1 MINMPLSDKKLTSL
15 KLFNSPTQ
23 WLVIL
28 SVCIFFQNHFCFA
41 QSKIIYQET
50 FDNPPPF
57 WRQYSTELLSF
68 KASNGQYL
76 IRNNSDG
83 YLWQGRSIYIDPSL
97 DFLLLQEMRLLS
109 GGESNQFGFYFAS
122 PKDEIGIAFAINTQ
136 WQWFLEDNLSGSATV
151 NKTGTFSTQITGTTV
166 TLSVKQEKQQW
177 HFFVNDEMVV
187 QMPAQKFQGHYF
199 GFWVDPATQVAI
211 DNILILQDQI
221 IIEVPQDS
229 QIVVKPENLGT
240 AINTEY
246 DELGVRIAPDGQTLF
261 FVRDEDPRNVGEIR
275 SQDIWFSRKDN
286 SANWLPAQNILAPL
300 NTEESNSVIGIS
312 ADNQRLFLTGGYAN
326 PSPLSFAQKQPN
338 GQWSNPESI
347 FIEDYYNLYGFHS
360 YHIAADGKTLLAC
373 LERDDSFGGMD
384 IYVCFQ
390 KPNQPNYWT
399 QPLNLGPQIN
409 TPVDDFGAFL
419 AADGQSLYFATQGR
433 PGFGNTDIF
442 VSKRLDDTWKNW
454 SIPLNLGAYI
464 NSTGDD
470 SGFSIAA
477 DGLQAYFNSNKQ
489 ALGGRDIFKVN
500 LPKAAQPTQVN
511 VLQGQV
517 LDKITAQP
525 VAQSKITF
533 QTVSGNV
540 IEATSSQGQFTR
552 LITCDNDSIHLT
564 AQTNLYQPQA
574 LTVDL
579 KDCSA
584 TTHVVCW
591 LTPIEPSWQLFEPT
605 SSVFLPSAP
614 EKLQHWELFL
624 KNNPTI
630 SIAIE
635 AAQDP
640 NLSEDLLHQ
649 REEAIQLHFSKRG
662 IPLNRLQISDKP
674 HTEAAAHIH
683 IEDGTSFAQPKVQ
696 LWIEPITSEQK

>member
-1 MINMPLSDKKLTSL
+1 MLLSDKKLNSL
-15 KLFNSPTQ
+15 KLFNSPIQ

-28 SVCIFFQNHFCFA
+28 SVCIFFQNHSCFA

-76 IRNNSDG
+76 IKNNADG

-109 GGESNQFGFYFAS
+109 GAESNQFGFYFAS
-122 PKDEIGIAFAINTQ
+122 PEDDIGITFAINTQ
-136 WQWFLEDNLSGSATV
+136 RQWFLEDNLSGASAV
-151 NKTGTFSTQITGTTV
+151 HKTGTFSTQITGTKV
-166 TLSVKQEKQQW
+166 ALSVKQEKQQW
-177 HFFVNDEMVV
+177 QFFVNDEMVA
-187 QMPAQKFQGHYF
+187 QMPAQKFGGHYF

-211 DNILILQDQI
+211 DNILILQDQLLLEI
-221 IIEVPQDS
+221 PQDS

-261 FVRDEDPRNVGEIR
+261 FVRDEDPRNVGAIR

-286 SANWLPAQNILAPL
+286 SGNWLPAQNILAPL
-300 NTEESNSVIGIS
+300 NTEESNSIIGIS
-312 ADNQRLFLTGGYAN
+312 ADNQRIFLTGGYAN

-338 GQWSNPESI
+338 GQWGNPEPI
-347 FIEDYYNLYGFHS
+347 FMEDYYNLYGFHS

-384 IYVCFQ
+384 VYVCFQ

-399 QPLNLGPQIN
+399 QPLNLGAQIN

-419 AADGQSLYFATQGR
+419 AADGKSLYFATQGR
-433 PGFGNTDIF
+433 PGYGNTDIF
-442 VSKRLDDTWKNW
+442 VSKRLDDTWQNW
-454 SIPLNLGAYI
+454 STPLNLGAFI
-464 NSTGDD
+464 NSSGED

-489 ALGGRDIFKVN
+489 ALGGRDIFKVD

-517 LDKITAQP
+517 LNKITAQP
-525 VAQSKITF
+525 IAQSKITF
-533 QTVSGNV
+533 QTSSNTTVD
-540 IEATSSQGQFTR
+540 IATALGQFTK
-552 LITCDNDSIHLT
+552 LISCEDNSLLLNT
-564 AQTNLYQPQA
+564 QATYFQPQE
-574 LTVDL
+574 LIVDL

-584 TTHVVCW
+584 TTSVVCW
-591 LTPIEPSWQLFEPT
+591 LMPTEPSWQLFEPT
-605 SSVFLPSAP
+605 SSVLLPSAA
-614 EKLQHWELFL
+614 EELQYWELFL
-624 KNNPTI
+624 KNNPTTI
-630 SIAIE
+630 INIE
-635 AAQDP
+635 ASLDS
-640 NLSEDLLHQ
+640 NLSDELLYQ
-649 REEAIQLHFSKRG
+649 REEAIQSHFSKRG
-662 IPLNRLQISDKP
+662 IPLSRLQISINP

-683 IEDGTSFAQPKVQ
+683 LEDGTSTVQPKVQ
-696 LWIEPITSEQK
+696 LWIKPIMPHIK